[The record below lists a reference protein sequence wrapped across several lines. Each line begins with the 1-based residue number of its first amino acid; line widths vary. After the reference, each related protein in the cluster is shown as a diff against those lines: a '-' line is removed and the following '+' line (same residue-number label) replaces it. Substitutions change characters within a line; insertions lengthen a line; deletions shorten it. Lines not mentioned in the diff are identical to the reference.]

1 MDVDDVN
8 KLQEQIFDLVKRS
21 QEALLDAS
29 RVFADRVGSMTPGD
43 PAQLDDLIDNAFDMT
58 ERVVRTQREMAKN
71 IVETVTAQIPG
82 SDADESADESGAES
96 GAE

>member
-1 MDVDDVN
+1 MPDATDVN

-29 RVFADRVGSMTPGD
+29 RVFTDRVSAMAPGD

-58 ERVVRTQREMAKN
+58 ERVMRSQRELAKKV
-71 IVETVTAQIPG
+71 VETVTAQIPG
-82 SDADESADESGAES
+82 ADHGGEKSGEESG
-96 GAE
+96 GA